1 MSRLNQ
7 ELYAKC
13 KIHLL
18 CPPGA
23 ARPRRRFL
31 LESARFTRAASV
43 TSLDLPERAP
53 IQTPAALFPRSFRK
67 AYPEAV
73 RGEGCFIFT
82 ADNRKILD
90 ACGGA
95 AVVSIG
101 HGVTSVADAMT
112 QQMRSLEYAHSSQ
125 FVTHAAEELARR
137 LLALAPLNFRE
148 SEEGPGRVF
157 LTSGGSESTETA
169 LKICRQYF
177 LERGEPSRAQF
188 ISRKQSYHGATL
200 GALALSGNVKRRT
213 PFLPLLPDW
222 PHIDACY
229 CYRCPLNL
237 HYPQCGVAC
246 ADELAHTIERAGA
259 KNVAAFFVEPV
270 SGATLG
276 AAVPPEEY
284 LPRIA
289 EICRREGILLVA
301 DEVMTG
307 MGRTGKPFAVQHWGV
322 EPDLILVGKGVGSG
336 YVPLGAV
343 IVIGRIASAIEK
355 GSGNFLH
362 GFTYSGHPV
371 CAAAGV
377 AVLDYIE
384 KQDLFDRVAP
394 KGEELRRALSPLR
407 ESPMVGDIRGLGLL
421 MGIEFVK
428 DAETREPFPSSA
440 NVVSRVYDAA
450 LRRGVL
456 TYPIQGCADGDRGDH
471 ILLAPPFVISTEE
484 IQFLAAALHE
494 AIEDVRQGL
503 TAQGS

>member
-1 MSRLNQ
+1 M
-7 ELYAKC
+7 
-13 KIHLL
+13 
-18 CPPGA
+18 
-23 ARPRRRFL
+23 
-31 LESARFTRAASV
+31 ESARHICGALGHGLYPLNISARIGARSAQAAR
-43 TSLDLPERAP
+43 DLPEFALP
-53 IQTPAALFPRSFRK
+53 EKAQSQKTPEALFPRSFRK
-67 AYPEAV
+67 VYPEAV

-82 ADNRKILD
+82 ADDRKILD

-101 HGVTSVADAMT
+101 HGVESVADAMAH
-112 QQMRSLEYAHSSQ
+112 QMRSLEYAHSSQ

-137 LLALAPLNFRE
+137 LLALAPPNFRD
-148 SEEGPGRVF
+148 SSEGPGRVL

-177 LERGEPSRAQF
+177 LERGEPARTQF
-188 ISRKQSYHGATL
+188 ISRNQSYHGATL

-222 PHIDACY
+222 PHIAPCY
-229 CYRCPLNL
+229 CYRCPLDL
-237 HYPQCGVAC
+237 HYPECRVAC
-246 ADELAHTIERAGA
+246 ADELEKAVETAGA
-259 KNVAAFFVEPV
+259 KNIAAFFVEPV

-276 AAVPPEEY
+276 AAAPPSEY

-289 EICRREGILLVA
+289 EICRRAGILLVV

-322 EPDLILVGKGVGSG
+322 EPDIILVGKGAASG
-336 YVPLGAV
+336 YAPLGAV
-343 IVIGRIASAIEK
+343 IVTGRIASAIEK

-371 CAAAGV
+371 CAAAGL
-377 AVLDYIE
+377 AVLDYIA
-384 KQDLFDRVAP
+384 KRDLFAQVAP

-407 ESPMVGDIRGLGLL
+407 ESPMVGDIRGMGLL
-421 MGIEFVK
+421 LGIEFVK
-428 DAETREPFPSSA
+428 DAQTRESFSPAA
-440 NVVSRVYDAA
+440 NIASHVYDAA

-456 TYPIQGCADGDRGDH
+456 TYPIQGCADGARGDH

-484 IQFLAAALHE
+484 IRFLAAALHE
-494 AIEDVRQGL
+494 AIDEVQAASMQR
-503 TAQGS
+503 T